1 MYLRLFSILLTTIV
15 ITSCS
20 NKEPIYK
27 PKEKVDPYKIYEE
40 AYSAFEKNDFFY
52 ANKKFLEA
60 ELNFVDIDL
69 AAKSAA
75 MSCFSL
81 YGINFYDEALENI
94 ERFLKTYPANEY
106 VIYAEYL
113 KALIYFEQIAD
124 EKRYKTTFECK
135 SRN

>member
-1 MYLRLFSILLTTIV
+1 MYLRLFLILLTTIV

-75 MSCFSL
+75 MSCFS
-81 YGINFYDEALENI
+81 FTE
-94 ERFLKTYPANEY
+94 
-106 VIYAEYL
+106 
-113 KALIYFEQIAD
+113 LIFMM
-124 EKRYKTTFECK
+124 RH
-135 SRN
+135 